1 MLSEIR
7 QHRQWRGRDGV
18 TTGTAARQFDGIDIE
33 AFYEMQKLYVELG
46 VISVDQIIHP
56 APITAPSLTRWP

>member
-1 MLSEIR
+1 M
-7 QHRQWRGRDGV
+7 

-46 VISVDQIIHP
+46 VISVDQIVV
-56 APITAPSLTRWP
+56 APGTEEVAQRVTAEIIAGTNNPL